1 MIHPEI
7 RTWQHLAR
15 QISAAKVYKNPENRA
30 DGYKKPSV
38 WHTAERA
45 DMALVQKKSRAECL
59 IIGKYAVSLQL
70 IIVISE
76 FFFLTYE
83 VLGKY

>member
-45 DMALVQKKSRAECL
+45 DMALMQKKIASRVFDNWKICSKFA
-59 IIGKYAVSLQL
+59 IDYRY
-70 IIVISE
+70 
-76 FFFLTYE
+76 F
-83 VLGKY
+83 

>member
-45 DMALVQKKSRAECL
+45 DMALAQKKSGAECL
-59 IIGKYAVSLQL
+59 IFKKYAVSLQL
-70 IIVISE
+70 IIVILN
-76 FFFLTYE
+76 FFF
-83 VLGKY
+83 